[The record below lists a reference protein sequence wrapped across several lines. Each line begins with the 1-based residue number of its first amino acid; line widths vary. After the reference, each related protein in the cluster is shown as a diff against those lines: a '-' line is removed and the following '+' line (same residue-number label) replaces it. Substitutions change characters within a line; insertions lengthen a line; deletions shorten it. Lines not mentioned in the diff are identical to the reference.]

1 MFFSAVVYSAHP
13 LQRYEQAS
21 ENISSLLEYF
31 SQRAKVSSRFTSKVR
46 ANKTYQA
53 CLNIFH
59 SERKY
64 LRALLKDT
72 RKQYISSLLEYFS
85 QRAKVSSR
93 FTSKIIQLWYMILKM
108 CPLCAFLA
116 LGYLSNCKKCEKT
129 ENCNFL
135 CGMFRKMYFLCTFV
149 VGTPAWER

>member
-1 MFFSAVVYSAHP
+1 MLSNFESRTFHLV
-13 LQRYEQAS
+13 
-21 ENISSLLEYF
+21 LLCGFVFKCFLVQLSILLILYKDTNK
-31 SQRAKVSSRFTSKVR
+31 RA
-46 ANKTYQA
+46 KTYQA